1 MEILSYL
8 TIPIQEPI
16 LILFVALGCFAGVY
30 IGAIPGL
37 SATMAVSLL
46 VSFTFGWETHSA
58 LALMIGI
65 FVGAVYGGSR
75 SAILLNIPGAPAAV
89 ATALDGYPLAK
100 KGYAGVA
107 MGIATTQSIIG
118 TLIGILVLA
127 LFTPVISKF
136 ALNFS
141 SIDYLLL
148 GVMGMMMAGSLG
160 SKSIFRGLLAAAL
173 GVLLGTV
180 GMDTMTATPRFT
192 FNILYLHTG
201 VDYVIAMIGLFGVS
215 EALIQITHKDAKAVR
230 QKIGR
235 IVPSLATCRK
245 HLPLTL
251 QSSLI
256 GVLVGALPGAGGDVA
271 ALLSYDTAKRS
282 VKNPDVPFG
291 EGSVEGLV
299 APETANN
306 AAIGGAFIPML
317 TLGIPGDSVTAVM
330 LAALMVHGLKPGP
343 NLMNTSPDLFCLIV
357 ACLVLAAVFLVIFGL
372 TGVRLFTKIVE
383 IPKGILLPLILILSA
398 VGSYAIN
405 SSLTDVF
412 WMFGFGIL
420 GYFMKRYDYP
430 VAPCVLGL
438 ILSSLLE
445 ENFRRGVMLNGS
457 IGGMFLSIFHSPISV
472 VLFVLILV
480 MFTTQT
486 KTYKSWRDKRQGMK
500 KTQ

>member
-8 TIPIQEPI
+8 TIPLQEPI

-118 TLIGILVLA
+118 TLVGILVLA
-127 LFTPVISKF
+127 LFTPAISKF

-180 GMDTMTATPRFT
+180 GMDTMTATPP
-192 FNILYLHTG
+192 LYLQHP
-201 VDYVIAMIGLFGVS
+201 
-215 EALIQITHKDAKAVR
+215 
-230 QKIGR
+230 
-235 IVPSLATCRK
+235 VPA
-245 HLPLTL
+245 H
-251 QSSLI
+251 
-256 GVLVGALPGAGGDVA
+256 
-271 ALLSYDTAKRS
+271 
-282 VKNPDVPFG
+282 
-291 EGSVEGLV
+291 
-299 APETANN
+299 
-306 AAIGGAFIPML
+306 
-317 TLGIPGDSVTAVM
+317 
-330 LAALMVHGLKPGP
+330 
-343 NLMNTSPDLFCLIV
+343 
-357 ACLVLAAVFLVIFGL
+357 
-372 TGVRLFTKIVE
+372 
-383 IPKGILLPLILILSA
+383 
-398 VGSYAIN
+398 
-405 SSLTDVF
+405 
-412 WMFGFGIL
+412 
-420 GYFMKRYDYP
+420 
-430 VAPCVLGL
+430 
-438 ILSSLLE
+438 
-445 ENFRRGVMLNGS
+445 RRGLRHCHDRPLRCVRGP
-457 IGGMFLSIFHSPISV
+457 HP
-472 VLFVLILV
+472 
-480 MFTTQT
+480 
-486 KTYKSWRDKRQGMK
+486 DHP
-500 KTQ
+500 